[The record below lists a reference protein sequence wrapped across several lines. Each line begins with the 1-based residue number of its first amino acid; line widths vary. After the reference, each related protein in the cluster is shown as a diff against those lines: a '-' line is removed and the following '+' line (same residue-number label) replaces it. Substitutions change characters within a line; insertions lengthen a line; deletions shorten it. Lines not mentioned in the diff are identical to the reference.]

1 LLHFGVLNYRLE
13 QAAMNRKILL
23 ASRDEILLSTR
34 RAVLTDCGHSTV
46 CTTDLSQAMMIAL
59 DQRPDLIILGH
70 TFKPEEQAGFVETLK
85 ESLPGI
91 HVLCLRLGVVEP
103 QRLLKE
109 IQTIFSGQPGGT
121 RVHLLD
127 VS

>member
-1 LLHFGVLNYRLE
+1 
-13 QAAMNRKILL
+13 
-23 ASRDEILLSTR
+23 
-34 RAVLTDCGHSTV
+34 
-46 CTTDLSQAMMIAL
+46 MMIAL
-59 DQRPDLIILGH
+59 DQRPDLIVLGQ
-70 TFKPEEQAGFVETLK
+70 TFDIEEQNDFVDRLK

-91 HVLCLRLGVVEP
+91 HVLCLRFGLIQP

-109 IQTIFSGQPGGT
+109 IETILSGQPGGT